1 MKNPLEWKMVQSHA
15 VLEGKISDMRK
26 TIEDYGI
33 LENCSSTTQYAL
45 RRWRREWTEAGSNF
59 SPILLGGSE
68 TLWTKRRE
76 ELYCKRAKNMGG
88 NKRSSIT

>member
-45 RRWRREWTEAGSNF
+45 RR
-59 SPILLGGSE
+59 
-68 TLWTKRRE
+68 
-76 ELYCKRAKNMGG
+76 
-88 NKRSSIT
+88 